1 MARGTG
7 ALYIFPFYFHI
18 GENPLQLSPGCH
30 LIVSR
35 LPNNFLISG
44 TAPGWLETPGEVRL
58 FSLYQARKNN
68 KKKKTR
74 RAHFTC
80 FLFFFFYT

>member
-1 MARGTG
+1 MSMARGTG
-7 ALYIFPFYFHI
+7 ALYIFPFYI
-18 GENPLQLSPGCH
+18 DVGENPLQLSPGCH

-58 FSLYQARKNN
+58 FLSIKPRK
-68 KKKKTR
+68 K
-74 RAHFTC
+74 
-80 FLFFFFYT
+80 L